1 MSDYIVMLL
10 FGNFILMLILGLNI
24 SDLLKEIISKI
35 DRK

>member
-1 MSDYIVMLL
+1 MLL
-10 FGNFILMLILGLNI
+10 FGDFILMLILGLNI